1 MVSFRE
7 EFYRCLPTRGDA
19 LFELTDALLCSGT
32 AVRTLVELSL
42 AAEHRRGHG
51 ALYDAI
57 NCGRVDFTRLRRALG
72 GLTIPCDRG
81 GRIVLA
87 VDVSA
92 WLRPDAPTSPQRGFC
107 HVYGRGKNQAQLIP
121 GWPYSFV
128 AALETGRT
136 SWTSVLDAVRLRPD
150 DDETAVTATQ
160 VREVITRLR
169 EAGHHRDGDPDILLV
184 FDAGYELA
192 RLAFVLADLP
202 VQVLGRMRSDRVLCF
217 PAPPPARTGRPPR
230 HGPEFR
236 FADPITW
243 PAPETTSSTETDRYG
258 TASASAWNRLHPR
271 LVHRGSWAQHPGP
284 PPIVEGTVI
293 RLTVDHLPGDRHPT
307 PVWLWCSDPG
317 VGADDLDRLWQLFL
331 RRFDLEHTFR
341 FFKQTLGW
349 TAPRLRS
356 PEAADRWTWIVLVA
370 YAQLRLARPLAE
382 DLRHPWERPVPPPR
396 LTPAR
401 VRRGFSRTR
410 AAMPVPA
417 SAPKPSRPGP
427 GRPPGSKNTHRAPH
441 HHVGKRAETKGRKP
455 VGAACP
461 GSGGPGESHP
471 GAPTAPCLTVSRYTA
486 LLT

>member
-1 MVSFRE
+1 MSISVPDRWAVGEESVPDPRVDLVSFRE

-307 PVWLWCSDPG
+307 PVW
-317 VGADDLDRLWQLFL
+317 
-331 RRFDLEHTFR
+331 
-341 FFKQTLGW
+341 
-349 TAPRLRS
+349 
-356 PEAADRWTWIVLVA
+356 
-370 YAQLRLARPLAE
+370 
-382 DLRHPWERPVPPPR
+382 
-396 LTPAR
+396 
-401 VRRGFSRTR
+401 
-410 AAMPVPA
+410 
-417 SAPKPSRPGP
+417 
-427 GRPPGSKNTHRAPH
+427 
-441 HHVGKRAETKGRKP
+441 
-455 VGAACP
+455 
-461 GSGGPGESHP
+461 
-471 GAPTAPCLTVSRYTA
+471 
-486 LLT
+486 

>member
-1 MVSFRE
+1 MSISVPDRWAVGEESVPDPRVDLVSFRE

-57 NCGRVDFTRLRRALG
+57 NCGRVDVTRLRRALG

-136 SWTSVLDAVRLRPD
+136 SWTTVLDAVRLRPD
-150 DDETAVTATQ
+150 DDETVVTATQ

-243 PAPETTSSTETDRYG
+243 PAPETTSSTEADRYG

-317 VGADDLDRLWQLFL
+317 VSADDLDRLWQLFL

-382 DLRHPWERPVPPPR
+382 DLRRPWERPVPPTR

-410 AAMPVPA
+410 ATMPVPA

-441 HHVGKRAETKGRKP
+441 HHVGKRAETKARKP

-461 GSGGPGESHP
+461 G
-471 GAPTAPCLTVSRYTA
+471 
-486 LLT
+486 

>member
-1 MVSFRE
+1 VAVSISVPDRWAVGEGSVPDPRVDLVSFRE
-7 EFYRCLPTRGDA
+7 EFYRCLPARGDA

-57 NCGRVDFTRLRRALG
+57 NCGKIDVTRLRRALG
-72 GLTIPCDRG
+72 GLTIPRDRG

-87 VDVSA
+87 VDISA

-136 SWTSVLDAVRLRPD
+136 SWTAVLDAVRLHPD
-150 DDETAVTATQ
+150 DDETSITAAQ
-160 VREVITRLR
+160 VREVVTRLR

-217 PAPPPARTGRPPR
+217 PPPPPGRTGRPPR

-243 PAPETTSSTETDRYG
+243 PTPDTTSSTETDRYG
-258 TASASAWNRLHPR
+258 EATAMAWHRLHPR

-293 RLTVDHLPGDRHPT
+293 RLEVDHLPGDRDPA
-307 PVWLWCSDPG
+307 PVWLWCSDPD
-317 VGADDLDRLWQLFL
+317 VGSDDIDRLWQLFL

-356 PEAADRWTWIVLVA
+356 PAAADRWTWIVLVA

-382 DLRHPWERPVPPPR
+382 DLRRPWERPFPPTR

-410 AAMPVPA
+410 ATMPVPA

-427 GRPPGSKNTHRAPH
+427 GRPPGSKNTHPAPH
-441 HHVGKRAETKGRKP
+441 HHVGKRAETKARKP
-455 VGAACP
+455 VGSVCP
-461 GSGGPGESHP
+461 G
-471 GAPTAPCLTVSRYTA
+471 
-486 LLT
+486 